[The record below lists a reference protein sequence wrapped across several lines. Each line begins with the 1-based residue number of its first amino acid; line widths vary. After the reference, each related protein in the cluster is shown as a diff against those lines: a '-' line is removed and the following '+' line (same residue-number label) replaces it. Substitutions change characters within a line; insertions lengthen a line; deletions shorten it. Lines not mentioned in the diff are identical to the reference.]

1 MAKEAIEQ
9 VRLAEE
15 KAAQIINTAEQ
26 KAAEMVEIAG
36 REAQSSL
43 EKTKAAASISVQ
55 NARDA
60 AKKREAE
67 LLGRAENDIENKC
80 TKRRAEMLEKKEMI
94 ISRII
99 DAVRD

>member
-15 KAAQIINTAEQ
+15 KAVQILNTAEQ
-26 KAAEMVEIAG
+26 KAAEMIENVG

-43 EKTKAAASISVQ
+43 EKTKAAASLSVQ

-67 LLGRAENDIENKC
+67 LLSRAENDIENKC
-80 TKRRAEMLEKKEMI
+80 TKRRAAMLEKKEMI

-99 DAVRD
+99 DAVKD